1 MPILTHDWFA
11 AAPIDRDRLWRKAV
25 IRVVPLLLALC
36 VPQAALADPMTFDYS
51 GTLSEILPLGSV
63 TIDDEFVLGE
73 AVNLS
78 ATWDPD
84 IPEAPGTLADPNRG
98 VYENALDSFSIGFP
112 DNLDLITPFEVVSG
126 SLNFIDVINDLF
138 ATVDQVILAGPT
150 SAGDTLTGTLDG
162 ATPTFMT
169 LTFSDFD
176 MMGGIPVM
184 LVDDSLPDM
193 ALDAASVIVTISLT
207 PGISVTLTVTELTVP
222 EPSLATGL
230 IAGFA
235 CLASAARRKA
245 NLRA

>member
-1 MPILTHDWFA
+1 LTHDWFA
-11 AAPIDRDRLWRKAV
+11 AVPIDRDRLWRNAL

-36 VPQAALADPMTFDYS
+36 VPRAALADPMTFDYS
-51 GTLSEILPLGSV
+51 GTLSEIFPLGSV

-78 ATWDPD
+78 VTWDPD

-112 DNLDLITPFEVVSG
+112 DNLDLTTPFEVVSG
-126 SLNFIDVINDLF
+126 GLNFIDVINDLF
-138 ATVDQVILAGPT
+138 ATVDQVLLAGQA
-150 SAGDTLTGTLDG
+150 SVGDTLTGTLDG
-162 ATPTFMT
+162 ATPTLMT

-193 ALDAASVIVTISLT
+193 ALDAASVLVTISLT
-207 PGISVTLTVTELTVP
+207 PGISVSLTFTELTVP

-230 IAGFA
+230 IAGFT

-245 NLRA
+245 KLRA